1 MVLIVY
7 CVPLGLVFTEGVLKV
22 LMQME
27 VVSNAILTIM
37 EKTVVFVLVSGA
49 FVTIPSLGM
58 VIVLREI
65 VRMVQN
71 FSGPDCLPCC
81 QNGKCKSTTDSDG
94 SCISNVLLPAVAME
108 PVIILL
114 MALENVFPVI
124 LDLRDQIAMLV
135 MIKLIVY
142 TEFVHILLKEIVRN
156 VFQFRP

>member
-1 MVLIVY
+1 
-7 CVPLGLVFTEGVLKV
+7 
-22 LMQME
+22 
-27 VVSNAILTIM
+27 VV
-37 EKTVVFVLVSGA
+37 
-49 FVTIPSLGM
+49 
-58 VIVLREI
+58 
-65 VRMVQN
+65 
-71 FSGPDCLPCC
+71 
-81 QNGKCKSTTDSDG
+81 
-94 SCISNVLLPAVAME
+94 ME